1 MRRIRVA
8 LSVLALTALVAGCGG
23 IGEIFGRFDRRTST
37 TVEAP
42 NPAVAAGEVI
52 AKAQPSVVKV
62 RGEAQSCN
70 KILEGSGFVVAPNKV
85 MTNAHVIAGAETF
98 SVDVSGKTYAA
109 QVVSYDPRQDIAILD
124 VPDLP
129 ARPLPLAEYT
139 AGAGTD
145 ALVLGYPGADSFKAS
160 PAQIREVVEINGP
173 DIYHSTSVTRQVY
186 VLIGSFS
193 QAGSS
198 GSAVVDLNGQ
208 VLGVYFGAESHDS
221 TTGFAITAAQ
231 VMPQLARGVGT
242 QAVGTG
248 ACVS

>member
-1 MRRIRVA
+1 M
-8 LSVLALTALVAGCGG
+8 LALTVLMAGCGG
-23 IGEIFGRFDRRTST
+23 IGEILGRFDQRTST

-42 NPAVAAGEVI
+42 SPAVAARELI
-52 AKAQPSVVKV
+52 TRTQPSVVKV

-85 MTNAHVIAGAETF
+85 MTNAHVIAGAETV

-109 QVVSYDPRQDIAILD
+109 QVVSYDPLQDISILD
-124 VPDLP
+124 VPDLS

-139 AGAGTD
+139 AGTGTD
-145 ALVLGYPGADSFKAS
+145 ALVLGFPGADSFQAS
-160 PAQIREVVEINGP
+160 PAQVRELVEINGP

-186 VLIGSFS
+186 VLIGSFR

-198 GSAVVDLNGQ
+198 GSAVVDLNGH

-231 VMPQLARGVGT
+231 VAPQLVKGSGT